1 MPEADEGDS
10 LRPLT
15 PLTKRLLWLPAL
27 MPPPLAVAEAAAVA
41 EVAVE
46 GVVEE
51 VPLQRSASPGVRST
65 TSNDT
70 KGKGKGKGRKMG
82 CMYFNQGKGSCSKG

>member
-15 PLTKRLLWLPAL
+15 QLTKRLLWLPAQ
-27 MPPPLAVAEAAAVA
+27 MPPPLVVAEAAAVA
-41 EVAVE
+41 EFVVE

-51 VPLQRSASPGVRST
+51 VPLNGAL
-65 TSNDT
+65 
-70 KGKGKGKGRKMG
+70 
-82 CMYFNQGKGSCSKG
+82 

>member
-1 MPEADEGDS
+1 MPQADEGDS

-41 EVAVE
+41 EVVVE
-46 GVVEE
+46 GV
-51 VPLQRSASPGVRST
+51 PST
-65 TSNDT
+65 E
-70 KGKGKGKGRKMG
+70 R
-82 CMYFNQGKGSCSKG
+82 